1 MRTTWLLGMTTML
14 LTTACAPSGA
24 PSSEKGQGF
33 ATMAS
38 LRGGLASSSANP
50 CPQVPDAP
58 EVRAAVGSLPPPE
71 RAPAER
77 WSQSYTGRYDRCGA
91 LTAVVVSLEG
101 EKDPLGPRQVL
112 FFHDGGF
119 VGTADP
125 CAFGPTE
132 VKSARGDTVV
142 VQYRWPR
149 GQETVT
155 TMTGLANIK
164 YHWIGDKVV
173 RVNQIPQALYDV
185 SGCER

>member
-1 MRTTWLLGMTTML
+1 MT
-14 LTTACAPSGA
+14 
-24 PSSEKGQGF
+24 
-33 ATMAS
+33 S
-38 LRGGLASSSANP
+38 LRGGLAASSANP

-58 EVRAAVGSLPPPE
+58 EVRAAVGSLPPPA
-71 RAPAER
+71 RAAEGQGPPKH
-77 WSQSYTGRYDRCGA
+77 WSQAYTGRYDRCGA

-101 EKDPLGPRQVL
+101 DDDPLGPRQVL

-125 CAFGPTE
+125 CAFGRTE

-149 GQETVT
+149 GQETAG
-155 TMTGLANIK
+155 TMSGLVNIK
-164 YHWIGDKVV
+164 YRWSGDKVV
-173 RVNQIPQALYDV
+173 RVDQIPQALYDA